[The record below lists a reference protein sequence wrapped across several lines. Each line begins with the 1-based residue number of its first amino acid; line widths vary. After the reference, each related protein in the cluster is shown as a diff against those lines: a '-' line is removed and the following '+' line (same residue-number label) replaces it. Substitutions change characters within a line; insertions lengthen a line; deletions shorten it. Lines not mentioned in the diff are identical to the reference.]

1 MSSGVSYSL
10 GPILKV
16 FVGGQPGGWNEY
28 PVLENTLVETHNAVG
43 VDSNGYARALQAGDV
58 FVGFA
63 RETADNRIGDH
74 KPGLSGE
81 INVQVKAK
89 GQVVADI
96 AGLTVSDN
104 NQTKVYMSDENTFT
118 LSSSGNTLI
127 GFVSSFRS
135 TGVGIVEFDS
145 SLQQ

>member
-28 PVLENTLVETHNAVG
+28 PVLENT
-43 VDSNGYARALQAGDV
+43 
-58 FVGFA
+58 
-63 RETADNRIGDH
+63 
-74 KPGLSGE
+74 
-81 INVQVKAK
+81 
-89 GQVVADI
+89 
-96 AGLTVSDN
+96 
-104 NQTKVYMSDENTFT
+104 FT

-127 GFVSSFRS
+127 GFVSRFRS